1 MTTQSKARGLLDD
14 VLYLGLAA
22 LYYAAPRFLYQ
33 IEVEGAQNYRHR
45 PATLIVANHKR
56 DLDSVILPATLFY
69 NGVRPKR
76 PLWFAGRE
84 DMFWRGFLASFE
96 VVPAWLRRVLYEIDL
111 TAVMRALRVLP
122 VRRFPERTM
131 EEALREIRQVWGDP
145 LVAEVLTAEEA
156 GRWVDRCGP
165 QARVSDLL
173 AWRYWY
179 HWRRPAALRTFAPG
193 VHDHIRALQ
202 RQAVDR
208 QIRILAAVLDR
219 GGVLYLA
226 PEGVISPDGR
236 LQAFRS
242 GLRQILQAVRV
253 EVRIVPACIVYD
265 FMAAGPL
272 RVLITVGE
280 ETVVTGSPVEAEH
293 QIRRRLAAL
302 HTMTTTQVASVV
314 LWELARS
321 GRTSVDLSEFTTQV
335 REVAAEMQ
343 ASGLRVDASLF
354 SEATPRVAGWVRYA
368 AQHRVL
374 RRQERDLHVD
384 PARLV
389 LLPVTHWENP
399 VRYCVNEVWSVRA
412 ASDLRAGVAR
422 EAETGG

>member
-1 MTTQSKARGLLDD
+1 MAIPDGRRAVLDD
-14 VLYLGLAA
+14 LLYLGLSA
-22 LYYAAPRFLYQ
+22 LFYAAPRFLYQ
-33 IEVEGAQNYRHR
+33 IEVEGAHEYRHR

-56 DLDSVILPATLFY
+56 DLDSVLLPPTLIY

-96 VVPAWLRRVLYEIDL
+96 VVPAWLRRLLYEIDL
-111 TAVMRALRVLP
+111 TAVMRALRILP
-122 VRRFPERTM
+122 MRRFRERTM
-131 EEALREIRQVWGDP
+131 EEALREILQVWGDAP
-145 LVAEVLTAEEA
+145 VAEVLTAEEA

-179 HWRRPAALRTFAPG
+179 HWRCLAALRAFAPG
-193 VHDHIRALQ
+193 VHDQIRALQ
-202 RQAVDR
+202 RQVVDR
-208 QIRILAAVLDR
+208 QIRILAAVLDQ

-265 FMAAGPL
+265 FMVAGPL

-280 ETVVTGSPVEAEH
+280 EAVATGSPVEVEQ

-302 HTMTTTQVASVV
+302 HTMTATQVASVV

-321 GRTSVDLSEFTTQV
+321 GRTSVDLSEFTAQV
-335 REVAAEMQ
+335 HEAAVAMQ
-343 ASGLRVDASLF
+343 AGGLRVDAALLSDMGG
-354 SEATPRVAGWVRYA
+354 RIAGWVRFA

-374 RRQERDLHVD
+374 RRHERDLHFD
-384 PARLV
+384 PARLAV
-389 LLPVTHWENP
+389 LPVTHWENP